1 LDDTFCSVAY
11 TPRKFNKGSVLPEKA
26 SHADASTQAGE
37 KAALHLG
44 SAGQTVGSPRITASL
59 IGPQAC

>member
-11 TPRKFNKGSVLPEKA
+11 TPRKFKKGSVLPEKA

-37 KAALHLG
+37 KPLFISGAPAKRSGRLELL
-44 SAGQTVGSPRITASL
+44 QV
-59 IGPQAC
+59 

>member
-37 KAALHLG
+37 SRSSSRDRPAPAKRPGRLELL
-44 SAGQTVGSPRITASL
+44 QV
-59 IGPQAC
+59 